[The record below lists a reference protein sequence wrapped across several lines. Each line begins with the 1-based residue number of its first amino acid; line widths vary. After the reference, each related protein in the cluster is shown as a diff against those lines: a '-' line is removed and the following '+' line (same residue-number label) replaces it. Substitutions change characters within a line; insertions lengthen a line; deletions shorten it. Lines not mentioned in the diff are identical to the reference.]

1 MSRQVPGG
9 VEKGKPSA
17 VSLGFENRGGASGS
31 IGLEA
36 IVPNAG
42 VAFASAANPTTAAVA
57 PAPAMPTMSVKS
69 FEA

>member
-1 MSRQVPGG
+1 MGRAFVFGM
-9 VEKGKPSA
+9 KDD
-17 VSLGFENRGGASGS
+17 GS